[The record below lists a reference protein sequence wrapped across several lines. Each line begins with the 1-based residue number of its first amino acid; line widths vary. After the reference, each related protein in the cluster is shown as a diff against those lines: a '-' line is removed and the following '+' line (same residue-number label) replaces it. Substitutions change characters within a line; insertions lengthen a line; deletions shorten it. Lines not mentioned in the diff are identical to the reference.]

1 MVARIPFARLGPLAA
16 SCALHVVLV
25 GLAAAVVPGWV
36 TPLPPVL
43 EAQLIE
49 PEPVPV
55 TPAPPAARP
64 ARSAQ
69 PAPTTL
75 PRLVEAPK
83 PRVEEPQ
90 AMEPPSLP
98 APAPAMAPPPAP
110 ASPREP
116 LPFAVAASEPA
127 AAPAELPA
135 AIGRPATPAA
145 APLSPLAV
153 AKAPP
158 DEGLTRLATPSGGY
172 QVRPSYPVSAR
183 RLGVEGTTLLRVY
196 VAADGRVTD
205 VQVDQ
210 SAGHPDLDRSAAEAV
225 RRWKFEPARRG
236 SEPVGMWVRLPVQF
250 VLK

>member
-1 MVARIPFARLGPLAA
+1 MAARIPFTRLGPFAA

-36 TPLPPVL
+36 TPLPSVL

-64 ARSAQ
+64 ARPTQ
-69 PAPTTL
+69 PAPTTQ
-75 PRLVEAPK
+75 PRLAEAPK

-90 AMEPPSLP
+90 AMESPSLP
-98 APAPAMAPPPAP
+98 APAPSVAPPSPPSA
-110 ASPREP
+110 PREA

-127 AAPAELPA
+127 ATPAELPA
-135 AIGRPATPAA
+135 AVGRPAPPAA
-145 APLSPLAV
+145 APVSPLAV

-158 DEGLTRLATPSGGY
+158 DEGPTRLATPSGGY
-172 QVRPSYPVSAR
+172 QVRPSYPSSAR

-210 SAGHPDLDRSAAEAV
+210 SAGHPDLDRAAAEAV
-225 RRWKFEPARRG
+225 RRWKFEPGRRG